1 MQRRIIPI
9 IILVVLLIAAG
20 VYYGVR
26 VLNSSQDGQ
35 LRASGTIESTVV
47 NVSPETSGKVAQVL
61 VQEGQAVKTGDP
73 LLVLDD
79 SVLKAQRAVAA
90 SQLDSAKAGV
100 QSAQNALTTAKSQYQ
115 ITLEAALAQ
124 GKKTRLQDWFSDP
137 DLFDQPGWYYTRAEQ
152 IQAMQAQVDLAQKA
166 LSDAQANLDTIS
178 QSLEQAHFLQAEQRL
193 LDARL
198 AYLVASDVNYHAQT
212 SA

>member
-1 MQRRIIPI
+1 MQHKRPPLPA

-26 VLNSSQDGQ
+26 ALNSTEDGQ

-61 VQEGQAVKTGDP
+61 VEEGQAVKTGDP

-152 IQAMQAQVDLAQKA
+152 IQAM
-166 LSDAQANLDTIS
+166 
-178 QSLEQAHFLQAEQRL
+178 
-193 LDARL
+193 
-198 AYLVASDVNYHAQT
+198 
-212 SA
+212 